1 MARYIVRRLL
11 TMLLT
16 MFLVSILVFAIVEI
30 APGNVARNILGAYAT
45 PEQEKS
51 MENQLGLDR
60 PVVARYIAWLL
71 GSDWLAS
78 RQIGLPL
85 KEIVIS
91 QGVVE
96 KYHQWWAVTPEG
108 QLVQW
113 DVQDGRLVRLVR
125 QPDGS
130 TTRVPDEGNWK
141 VDEQGQAYFWGV
153 DEYNRAALW
162 VRGQG
167 GLEYRLEYSG
177 WIQATDSPVDYIP
190 LSKGLLRGDMGISLR
205 YKRPV
210 AEVISRRFS
219 NSLILASLAF
229 SFSIPIA
236 ILLGLWAGLNEGK
249 PLDRAISLGGLI
261 TAASPDFATGLLLII
276 IFALWLKILPGAAV
290 FLDEKAILSDP
301 RLLVLPVLTA
311 SLVEIGYVLRITRA
325 SVVEVMNSAYVRT
338 AILKGLNQ
346 RQVIFRHVFRN
357 ALMAPITVIMLHI
370 NWFIGGLVVVES
382 VFGFPGLGNFI
393 LNAALYKDVY
403 AIEAGAMVLI
413 ALAVGTQLVADIIY
427 SLINPRIRY
436 DGQNN

>member
-60 PVVARYIAWLL
+60 PILARYLAWLL
-71 GSDWLAS
+71 GTDWLAS
-78 RQIGLPL
+78 REVGLPL

-91 QGVVE
+91 QGVVQR
-96 KYHQWWAVTPEG
+96 YQQWWAVAPDG
-108 QLVQW
+108 NLLQW
-113 DVQDGRLVRLVR
+113 DVENGRLVKLVR
-125 QPDGS
+125 QLDGS
-130 TTRVPDEGNWK
+130 AVKVPDEGNWK
-141 VDEQGQAYFWGV
+141 TDEKSRQYFWGV
-153 DEYNRAALW
+153 DTANRAALW
-162 VRGQG
+162 VRGEG
-167 GLEYRLEYSG
+167 GVEYTLEYSG
-177 WIQATDSPVDYIP
+177 WIRATDSPVEYIP
-190 LSKGLLRGDMGISLR
+190 LTKGLLRGDMGLSLR

-210 AEVISRRFS
+210 AEVIARRFT

-236 ILLGLWAGLNEGK
+236 IVLGLIAGLNEGK
-249 PLDRAISLGGLI
+249 LVDRVISLSGLV

-290 FLDEKAILSDP
+290 FLNESAILENP

-338 AILKGLNQ
+338 AILKGLTQ
-346 RQVIFRHVFRN
+346 RQVIVRHVFRN
-357 ALMAPITVIMLHI
+357 ALMAPITVIMLHV

-413 ALAVGTQLVADIIY
+413 TLAVGTQLVADVIY

-436 DGQNN
+436 S